1 MPRAYKPIFWLLI
14 LAIIFFL
21 IIKANFTFVQIFH
34 FLKRNPT
41 LIFLTVTSCLAYL
54 SWGTQRHLTRAK
66 HTMDFQVS
74 FSDSE
79 TMKRASRTFHLKLC
93 KMTTAEILGL
103 ANTRSPKKEHD
114 RVTEI
119 LNAWERVA
127 VALKHDVYDEEMLYD
142 IYGTFLLRLCSTL
155 SPFIKQRQSNNHR
168 VFVNL
173 SWLYLRWKI
182 RREKELNGP
191 NSEAIK
197 KLEKDLEEAD
207 KLVSVV

>member
-1 MPRAYKPIFWLLI
+1 MPRAYKPIFWLSVI
-14 LAIIFFL
+14 AIIFFL
-21 IIKANFTFVQIFH
+21 VIKANFTFIQIFH
-34 FLKRNPT
+34 FFKRNPA

-79 TMKRASRTFHLKLC
+79 TMKRASKTFHLKLC
-93 KMTTAEILGL
+93 KMSSAEILAL
-103 ANTRSPKKEHD
+103 ASTRCPKKEHD

-127 VALKHDVYDEEMLYD
+127 VALKHDVYDEDMLYD
-142 IYGTFLLRLCSTL
+142 IYGTFLLRLCFTL
-155 SPFIKQRQSNNHR
+155 GPFIKQRQLKNHR

-173 SWLYLRWKI
+173 NWLYLRWKI
-182 RREKELNGP
+182 RREKEANGP
-191 NSEAIK
+191 NGEVIK